1 MADRAQPTVVA
12 IIGAGPR
19 GIGLVERLAEN
30 HAEFGGELHIRLI
43 DPHPAGPGRIWR
55 FDQSPL
61 LKLNSLAEDVTLFT
75 DSSSTIE
82 GPIVP
87 GPSLAEWARLVRDGL
102 IRDVTPS
109 DPALAAELAGLG
121 PKSFPTRRL
130 QSLYLDWFLRRTLSR
145 LPEGVTVTH
154 DEDPAVAVD
163 DLPGGRQ
170 RVRLERGG
178 AIEVD
183 AVVYALGHSSSA
195 LDAESARLAA
205 FAGAHD
211 LFYLPPSYT
220 ADAYLSGIAAG
231 ETVLVRGLGLAAVD
245 LLVLLGEGRGGRF
258 TRVDGVLRYAPSGRE
273 PRIVIGSG
281 RGVPYHSK
289 ITSALVGA
297 PPAPRYFSA
306 PIAASIVAAHERL
319 DFREH
324 VWPAIAKEML
334 HGYYAELFSG
344 HPSRV
349 RIPWESFVARLDAV
363 DPFGDDRHELVADAL
378 VDPADELDLVRFD
391 RPLDG
396 LSSVGQAST
405 GSASAG
411 LPLAEVDA
419 AVREYIRDDLDRR
432 THPRHSATQG
442 LFLSLLQAYGVML
455 GIVDAPNW
463 TAKSRER
470 DLGGG
475 WVRYF
480 SFVSSGPPGPR
491 LEEMLA
497 LAEAGIVTFFGAGM
511 TVAADE
517 ATGLFTARGSSTGD
531 VVTAR
536 ALVEAWLP
544 SESVLTS
551 DNPVLRDLVDSGV
564 GVEHVVSDPA
574 VGFDGVDADP
584 AVDTGVAV
592 AARRFATGLVSV
604 IGADARVR
612 RPDGTAHPRRFAVG
626 PSTSAPFVGAF
637 SRPRTNALAF
647 RENDA
652 VARGVLS
659 SVAPATPSAAPPA
672 PAAPAPSA
680 EKVSVHDLLMSGGSD

>member
-1 MADRAQPTVVA
+1 MASCTSASSTRT
-12 IIGAGPR
+12 R
-19 GIGLVERLAEN
+19 
-30 HAEFGGELHIRLI
+30 
-43 DPHPAGPGRIWR
+43 PGRGSGAST
-55 FDQSPL
+55 QSPL

-109 DPALAAELAGLG
+109 DPRSPPSSRASAR
-121 PKSFPTRRL
+121 KSFPTRRL

-154 DEDPAVAVD
+154 DEDPAVGVD

-170 RVRLERGG
+170 RVRLEHGG

-195 LDAESARLAA
+195 LDAESAGLAA

-220 ADAYLSGIAAG
+220 ADADLSGIAAG

-258 TRVDGVLRYAPSGRE
+258 TRVEGALRYTPSGRE

-289 ITSALVGA
+289 ITSALV
-297 PPAPRYFSA
+297 
-306 PIAASIVAAHERL
+306 ERL
-319 DFREH
+319 RLRGTSPLRSPRRS
-324 VWPAIAKEML
+324 WPRTSDSTFASTC
-334 HGYYAELFSG
+334 GP
-344 HPSRV
+344 PSR
-349 RIPWESFVARLDAV
+349 RRCCTGTTPSSSRGTRRGCASRGSRSWPGSTRSTRSATIATSSSPARWST
-363 DPFGDDRHELVADAL
+363 PQT
-378 VDPADELDLVRFD
+378 
-391 RPLDG
+391 
-396 LSSVGQAST
+396 SSISCVSIGRST
-405 GSASAG
+405 GCLLCSASRPARR
-411 LPLAEVDA
+411 LQACPSPTSTPPCAS
-419 AVREYIRDDLDRR
+419 YIRDDLDRR

-442 LFLSLLQAYGVML
+442 LFLSLLQAYGVVL

-463 TAKSRER
+463 TAESRER

-517 ATGLFTARGSSTGD
+517 ATGLFTARGSSTSD

-536 ALVEAWLP
+536 ALVDAWLP
-544 SESVLTS
+544 SESVSTS
-551 DNPVLRDLVDSGV
+551 DNPVLRDLVESGV

-574 VGFDGVDADP
+574 VGLGGVDADP
-584 AVDTGVAV
+584 AVDTGAAV

-659 SVAPATPSAAPPA
+659 SVAPAPPTPPA
-672 PAAPAPSA
+672 LRLRPP
-680 EKVSVHDLLMSGGSD
+680 KR

>member
-1 MADRAQPTVVA
+1 MADCAQPRGVA

-55 FDQSPL
+55 FDQSHL

-109 DPALAAELAGLG
+109 DPALATELAGLG
-121 PKSFPTRRL
+121 SKSFPTRRL

-163 DLPGGRQ
+163 DRPGGRQ
-170 RVRLERGG
+170 RVRLEHGG

-195 LDAESARLAA
+195 LDAESAGLAA

-220 ADAYLSGIAAG
+220 ADADLSGIAAG

-258 TRVDGVLRYAPSGRE
+258 TRVEGALRYTPSGRE

-363 DPFGDDRHELVADAL
+363 DPFGDDRHELVAGAL

-396 LSSVGQAST
+396 LSSVGHAAA

-411 LPLAEVDA
+411 LPLADVDA
-419 AVREYIRDDLDRR
+419 AVRDYIRDDLDRR

-442 LFLSLLQAYGVML
+442 LFLSLLQAYGVVL

-463 TAKSRER
+463 TAESRER

-511 TVAADE
+511 TVAADD
-517 ATGLFTARGSSTGD
+517 ATGLFTARGSSTSD

-536 ALVEAWLP
+536 ALVDAWLP
-544 SESVLTS
+544 SESVSTS
-551 DNPVLRDLVDSGV
+551 DNPVLRDLVESGV

-574 VGFDGVDADP
+574 VGLGGVDAD
-584 AVDTGVAV
+584 AS
-592 AARRFATGLVSV
+592 AAGPRFATGLVSV
-604 IGADARVR
+604 IGAHARVR

-659 SVAPATPSAAPPA
+659 SVAPATPAAPS

-680 EKVSVHDLLMSGGSD
+680 EEVSVHDLLMSGGSD